1 MISKMNPMEML
12 IPDSVSTKPLVRWL
26 QRASLVT
33 MALAFVGF
41 ILLTLKVYHE
51 APPIPL
57 QVTSPDGSVLF
68 NGNEIRE
75 GQQIILKYGLM
86 DNGWI
91 WARKTMFGPDFS
103 EEYLH
108 TLARHGAASIAQQ
121 RFGVALDQLLP
132 EQRAVVVAQVRQAM
146 TQNHYDPKTG
156 VLTLGPAYGE
166 WFRHQSN
173 LWQSCFSD
181 QMKTG
186 RLNNGAVI
194 DADELKQLSAFVG
207 WSVWA
212 SATNRAKP
220 QSANTKNFAF
230 DPLAPARQATQYCG

>member
-1 MISKMNPMEML
+1 MISKTIPMEMRL
-12 IPDSVSTKPLVRWL
+12 PELVSSKPLVRWL
-26 QRASLVT
+26 QGAGLIT

-41 ILLTLKVYHE
+41 ILFTLKVYHE

-68 NGNEIRE
+68 NGQEIRE

-91 WARKTMFGPDFS
+91 WARKAMFGPDFS

-108 TLARHGAASIAQQ
+108 TLARHGAATIAQQ
-121 RFGVALDQLLP
+121 RFGLALEKLLP
-132 EQRAVVVAQVRQAM
+132 EQRALVVAQVRQAM
-146 TQNHYDPKTG
+146 TQNHYDAKTG

-173 LWQSCFSD
+173 LWQSCFST

-186 RLNNGAVI
+186 RLANGAVI
-194 DADELKQLSAFVG
+194 DASEMKQLNAFVG

-212 SATNRAKP
+212 SATHSAKT
-220 QSANTKNFAF
+220 QHAKAKDFAI
-230 DPLAPARQATQYCG
+230 DPIAPAHQAAAYCG

>member
-1 MISKMNPMEML
+1 MTSKASHLDVYLPEPIS
-12 IPDSVSTKPLVRWL
+12 IKPLARWL
-26 QRASLVT
+26 QRFGLVAI
-33 MALAFVGF
+33 ALAFLAF

-121 RFGVALDQLLP
+121 RFGVALEQLIP

-194 DADELKQLSAFVG
+194 DAFAQVPVGSAIFPG
-207 WSVWA
+207 LQA
-212 SATNRAKP
+212 AK
-220 QSANTKNFAF
+220 K
-230 DPLAPARQATQYCG
+230 

>member
-1 MISKMNPMEML
+1 MISKTIPMEMRF
-12 IPDSVSTKPLVRWL
+12 PERVSSKPLVRWL
-26 QRASLVT
+26 QGAALVT

-41 ILLTLKVYHE
+41 ILFTLKVYHE

-68 NGNEIRE
+68 NGQEIRE

-108 TLARHGAASIAQQ
+108 TLARHGADTIAQQ
-121 RFGVALDQLLP
+121 RFGLALEKLLP
-132 EQRAVVVAQVRQAM
+132 EQRALVVAQVRQAM
-146 TQNHYDPKTG
+146 TQNHYDSKTG

-173 LWQSCFSD
+173 LWKSCFSN
-181 QMKTG
+181 QLKTG
-186 RLNNGAVI
+186 RLANGAVI
-194 DADELKQLSAFVG
+194 DASELNQLNAFVG

-212 SATNRAKP
+212 TATNRAKA

-230 DPLAPARQATQYCG
+230 DPIAPARQATQYCG